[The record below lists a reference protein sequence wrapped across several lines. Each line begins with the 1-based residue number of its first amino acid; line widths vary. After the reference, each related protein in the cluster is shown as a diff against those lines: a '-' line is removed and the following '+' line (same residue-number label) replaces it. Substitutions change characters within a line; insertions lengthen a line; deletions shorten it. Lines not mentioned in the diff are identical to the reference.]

1 MRYIRKY
8 FKYVFIFVMTLLF
21 LNFIPFDLDEIWNYG
36 FMHSI
41 YSGLVPYKDFNMV
54 ITPFFPMLFSLP
66 FFIFG
71 SNLLVVNICQSLLIT
86 FVYFLLEKMFGKV
99 ANIFLILL
107 FFNYD
112 MLYASYNFFIF
123 FLFLVLIFMEKKKCN
138 DYLIGIIIG
147 LCVLTKQSVGG
158 ALALVSVYY
167 LFKDY
172 KKFFKRVAGAF
183 IPVVIFLIY
192 IFIVDCYKEFFDLC
206 IAGLFDF
213 GKENYVGNIFIILC
227 YLLCLGVVIYKIIK
241 DKRNIN
247 NYYVLALSIMVIPM
261 FDYFHLKFFV
271 LGVLILFIEKIS
283 LKRLNLDL
291 LLYGCMLGITFINF
305 SSSVKFPITYPNNV
319 KHFEYRYI
327 SNKHLEET
335 KVVSEKLT
343 SYKDREVIYLFE
355 QSYYYKIL
363 NDLPITYFD
372 LINTGNWGY
381 DGSSK
386 LLDALKDKDNCVF
399 VINKISFE
407 GTRQSDKTALNYV
420 LLNGKKI
427 DEIYDFEFYIIE

>member
-1 MRYIRKY
+1 MRYIKKY
-8 FKYVFIFVMTLLF
+8 FKYIFIFLMTLLF

-41 YSGLVPYKDFNMV
+41 YSGSIPYKDFNMV

-147 LCVLTKQSVGG
+147 LGVLTKQSVGG

-167 LFKDY
+167 LFRDY

-183 IPVVIFLIY
+183 IPVIIFLIY

-213 GKENYVGNIFIILC
+213 GKENYVGNIFIIIC
-227 YLLCLGVVIYKIIK
+227 FLLCLGVVLYRIVK

-247 NYYVLALSIMVIPM
+247 NYYTLALSVMVIPM

-283 LKRLNLDL
+283 LKKLNLDL
-291 LLYGCMLGITFINF
+291 LLCGCMIGITFINF
-305 SSSVKFPITYPNNV
+305 SSSVEFPITYPN
-319 KHFEYRYI
+319 KIRHFEYRYI
-327 SNKHLEET
+327 SNKHLDET
-335 KVVSEKLT
+335 KVISEKLT
-343 SYKDREVIYLFE
+343 SHKDREVIYLFE
-355 QSYYYKIL
+355 QSYYYKLL

-381 DGSSK
+381 DGSNK
-386 LLDALKDKDNCVF
+386 LLDALKEKDDCIF
-399 VINKISFE
+399 VINKISYE

-420 LLNGKKI
+420 LLNGTKI

>member
-1 MRYIRKY
+1 MRYFKKY
-8 FKYVFIFVMTLLF
+8 FKYVFTFVMTLLF

-41 YSGLVPYKDFNMV
+41 YSGLIPYKDFNMV

-172 KKFFKRVAGAF
+172 KKFFKRVVGAF

-386 LLDALKDKDNCVF
+386 LLDALKDKDNCIF

>member
-1 MRYIRKY
+1 MRYFKKY
-8 FKYVFIFVMTLLF
+8 FKYVFTFVMTLLF

-41 YSGLVPYKDFNMV
+41 YSGLIPYKDFNMV

-172 KKFFKRVAGAF
+172 KKFFKRVVGAF
-183 IPVVIFLIY
+183 IPVVIFIIY

-386 LLDALKDKDNCVF
+386 LLDALKDKDNCIF

-427 DEIYDFEFYIIE
+427 DEVYDFEFYIIE

>member
-1 MRYIRKY
+1 MRYFKKY
-8 FKYVFIFVMTLLF
+8 FKYVFTFVMTLLF

-41 YSGLVPYKDFNMV
+41 YSGLIPYKDFNMV

-183 IPVVIFLIY
+183 IPVVIFIIY

-386 LLDALKDKDNCVF
+386 LLDALKDKDNCIF

-427 DEIYDFEFYIIE
+427 DEVYDFEFYIIE

>member
-1 MRYIRKY
+1 MRYFKKY
-8 FKYVFIFVMTLLF
+8 FKYVFTFVMTLLF

-41 YSGLVPYKDFNMV
+41 YSGLIPYKDFNMV

-172 KKFFKRVAGAF
+172 KKFFKRVVGAF

-386 LLDALKDKDNCVF
+386 LLDALKDKDNCIF

-427 DEIYDFEFYIIE
+427 DEVYDFEFYIIE